1 MDGVTGPG
9 GAQSAAALSQSLTGG
24 KEMGREEFLK
34 LLLAQLQHQ
43 DPLKPQDNTA
53 FVAELAQF
61 SNLEQ
66 TMGIN
71 ERLDM
76 LSLQQQGLANSQ
88 VTALV
93 GKEATVKGSIVT
105 LDGSGIGTQVS
116 FSLASASAD
125 TSVNIQD
132 QYGNVVRTLELGGR
146 NKGLSTITWDG
157 RDTAGNVMPAGP
169 YAISV
174 TAQSEAGGA
183 VGVSQ
188 STTGLVQG
196 VSFDQGYPVLHL
208 DNGVSVPVSD
218 LLRIN
223 TATPT
228 NTSP

>member
-1 MDGVTGPG
+1 
-9 GAQSAAALSQSLTGG
+9 
-24 KEMGREEFLK
+24 
-34 LLLAQLQHQ
+34 
-43 DPLKPQDNTA
+43 
-53 FVAELAQF
+53 
-61 SNLEQ
+61 
-66 TMGIN
+66 
-71 ERLDM
+71 
-76 LSLQQQGLANSQ
+76 
-88 VTALV
+88 LV
-93 GKEATVKGSIVT
+93 GKQATVKGSIVT
-105 LDGSGIGTQVS
+105 LDGSGVGTQVS
-116 FSLASASAD
+116 FSLASASAN

-132 QYGNVVRTLELGGR
+132 QFGNVVRTLEVGGR

-157 RDTAGNVMPAGP
+157 RDTAGNVMPAGS